1 MKSRSSLLLMEQLIM
16 VLVFALAAAICLQIF
31 VKAAGISQETAKRD
45 EAVVL
50 AQNTA
55 ELLKASKGETELV
68 QAMNKTP
75 YQLQISA
82 QTSPWPDFVQIRI
95 EVYDQQTL
103 LYALN
108 TGWQEVASS

>member
-1 MKSRSSLLLMEQLIM
+1 M

-31 VKAAGISQETAKRD
+31 TKAVGISQETAKRD
-45 EAVVL
+45 EAVVM

-75 YQLQISA
+75 YHLQA
-82 QTSPWPDFVQIRI
+82 QYSREAKWRSYILVVII
-95 EVYDQQTL
+95 EIIIWRRL
-103 LYALN
+103 FAH
-108 TGWQEVASS
+108 S